1 MPKKGPAERKRDKS
15 LEEHGVT
22 PEQLLILA
30 WNGLVNK
37 TLQAKDE
44 WQAITGGLKHT
55 PLVKLPLDL
64 QKHLSKFSPNM
75 SFETFLDLF
84 IGYAR
89 GSGGLE
95 ALLVDQQFK
104 LFNNTK
110 EKEQDNG

>member
-1 MPKKGPAERKRDKS
+1 MPAKTAKERMRDKAS
-15 LEEHGVT
+15 EQFVT

-30 WNGLVNK
+30 WNSLVNK
-37 TLQAKDE
+37 TLQAKEE
-44 WQAITGGLKHT
+44 WQAITRGLKHT
-55 PLVKLPLDL
+55 KLVKLPLGL
-64 QKHLSKFSPNM
+64 QKHLSRFSPSM

-104 LFNNTK
+104 LFDTK